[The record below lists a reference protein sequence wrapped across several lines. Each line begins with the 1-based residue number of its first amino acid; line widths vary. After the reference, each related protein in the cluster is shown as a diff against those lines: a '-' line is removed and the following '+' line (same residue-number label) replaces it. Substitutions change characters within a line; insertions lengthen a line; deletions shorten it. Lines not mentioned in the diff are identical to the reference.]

1 VFAGIYGKRDMKTG
15 KSKMEEVGFAL
26 SPINEEIDQSV
37 LDLIEAANDE
47 NYVPPNLKNY
57 ANRIVVEGNSDERN
71 REKEKINKKIKA
83 LFADRISNE
92 KWLGE
97 SPVARIILVFWSTL
111 AAIGITFFIVG
122 LLIKI
127 PFFNWESIALIALVF
142 TIADYSE
149 FHLNL
154 KTALYPSDI
163 ISKVTLNVLLW
174 IRLAG
179 VVLFFLGTLAFTFQ
193 CINWGCSSEM
203 TMGRIIDLVQEKK
216 WYLIPFFPMIA
227 VLVLDLWCNGL
238 EKKGDV
244 INLKA
249 VFKNIGATIL
259 SPIVFLSFGFI
270 ITFFSGFLTGFSSGA
285 ITEAITEVVFQELTS
300 TEQAGLFLIVVFLL
314 LILNYII
321 IWVGKPTRRARLDF
335 AILGLQSAYTPSKVK
350 ELFDVMRYNI
360 SQLWV
365 ADTKEERKSIAW
377 GNAKE
382 IVRESLW
389 RDILGFIPVY
399 TFIFGTILWLA
410 STYGQHENWTWLRDT
425 KTIEIPIWIW
435 IIFITAIA
443 DCFENTIHLR
453 HVKNYL
459 LGGSSFFLVA
469 IGTIFT
475 IIKFIGFF
483 SALILSV
490 AIFVNLSYD
499 VLIDEPGGWRWF
511 IAVFITLFNVFI
523 PLRLLIKF
531 VRNKFPKK

>member
-1 VFAGIYGKRDMKTG
+1 
-15 KSKMEEVGFAL
+15 
-26 SPINEEIDQSV
+26 
-37 LDLIEAANDE
+37 
-47 NYVPPNLKNY
+47 
-57 ANRIVVEGNSDERN
+57 
-71 REKEKINKKIKA
+71 
-83 LFADRISNE
+83 
-92 KWLGE
+92 
-97 SPVARIILVFWSTL
+97 
-111 AAIGITFFIVG
+111 
-122 LLIKI
+122 
-127 PFFNWESIALIALVF
+127 
-142 TIADYSE
+142 
-149 FHLNL
+149 
-154 KTALYPSDI
+154 
-163 ISKVTLNVLLW
+163 
-174 IRLAG
+174 
-179 VVLFFLGTLAFTFQ
+179 
-193 CINWGCSSEM
+193 
-203 TMGRIIDLVQEKK
+203 
-216 WYLIPFFPMIA
+216 
-227 VLVLDLWCNGL
+227 
-238 EKKGDV
+238 
-244 INLKA
+244 
-249 VFKNIGATIL
+249 
-259 SPIVFLSFGFI
+259 
-270 ITFFSGFLTGFSSGA
+270 
-285 ITEAITEVVFQELTS
+285 
-300 TEQAGLFLIVVFLL
+300 
-314 LILNYII
+314 
-321 IWVGKPTRRARLDF
+321 
-335 AILGLQSAYTPSKVK
+335 
-350 ELFDVMRYNI
+350 MRYNI